1 MLGGMIML
9 CERCHQEPATVF
21 LNKTIDGKKK
31 EIHLC
36 SKCAMDVKDI
46 YQEKDISIESF
57 LSSLLEM
64 NHKKATPN
72 VDQQKKS
79 HVLQCKRCGMTYNE
93 FRKKGKFGCSAC
105 YLTFGNLLSPVIKR
119 VHGSNVHTGKIPNR
133 TGEQLLTKK
142 QIRELES
149 KLKQAVTK
157 EEYEDAAKYRDA
169 IRALKKEGGLC

>member
-1 MLGGMIML
+1 ML

-72 VDQQKKS
+72 VDQQKKEP
-79 HVLQCKRCGMTYNE
+79 CITM
-93 FRKKGKFGCSAC
+93 
-105 YLTFGNLLSPVIKR
+105 
-119 VHGSNVHTGKIPNR
+119 
-133 TGEQLLTKK
+133 
-142 QIRELES
+142 
-149 KLKQAVTK
+149 
-157 EEYEDAAKYRDA
+157 
-169 IRALKKEGGLC
+169 